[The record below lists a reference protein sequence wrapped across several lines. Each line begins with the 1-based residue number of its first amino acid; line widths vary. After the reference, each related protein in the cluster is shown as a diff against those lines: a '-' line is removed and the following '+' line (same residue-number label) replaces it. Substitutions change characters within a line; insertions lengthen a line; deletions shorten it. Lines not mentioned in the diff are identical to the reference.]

1 MKYNFQSSSKNSS
14 SLSEESGFE
23 MKIKSIRTKKAEN
36 NSYDDTLRNK
46 DTKIMSITPYNK
58 EEINNEIYPEEIFVT
73 TGGTNTNYLIKS
85 NIFHPIISDNI
96 SICSTEISFSI
107 NSEYENIDEL
117 SDHIYSKDNNLRKKV
132 KKYIKEMI
140 NFKNQ
145 TFMTKSSFTGTIK
158 DSVIKNNFSIS
169 KPHHHLHN
177 NIKSAYRRTPSET
190 KKTSTI
196 KHFGSGY
203 GFIQKTRTSNNKLLS
218 SDHLR
223 NNYNRNNSGQFSN
236 VKVNKLLG
244 YEETEK
250 SIININN
257 NKLSNK
263 NNILDVIGH
272 NIEKNVMN
280 LNNPH
285 NIEKNVMNLNNPEQ
299 FYSEFFLKFMN
310 KKKGNNSNIEINKE
324 EQDFI
329 NKIERKATVTV
340 IRDKGFKNNKPKN

>member
-1 MKYNFQSSSKNSS
+1 
-14 SLSEESGFE
+14 
-23 MKIKSIRTKKAEN
+23 
-36 NSYDDTLRNK
+36 
-46 DTKIMSITPYNK
+46 
-58 EEINNEIYPEEIFVT
+58 
-73 TGGTNTNYLIKS
+73 
-85 NIFHPIISDNI
+85 
-96 SICSTEISFSI
+96 
-107 NSEYENIDEL
+107 
-117 SDHIYSKDNNLRKKV
+117 
-132 KKYIKEMI
+132 MI

-169 KPHHHLHN
+169 KHHHHLHN

-203 GFIQKTRTSNNKLLS
+203 GFNIQKTRTSNNKLLS

-280 LNNPH
+280 LNNP
-285 NIEKNVMNLNNPEQ
+285 EQ

-310 KKKGNNSNIEINKE
+310 KKKGNNSSIEIKKE

-329 NKIERKATVTV
+329 NKIERKAT
-340 IRDKGFKNNKPKN
+340 IREKGFKNIKSKI